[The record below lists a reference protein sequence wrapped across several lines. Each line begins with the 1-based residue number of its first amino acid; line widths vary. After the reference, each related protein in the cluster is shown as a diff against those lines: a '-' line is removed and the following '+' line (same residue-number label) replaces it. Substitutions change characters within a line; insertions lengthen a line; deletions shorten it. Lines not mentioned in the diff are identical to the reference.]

1 MAQAREH
8 PRSLWE
14 NLLSHFSE
22 RHDDEYAAVEATTN
36 EDLSGR
42 TGGPVAA
49 PRVERFPR
57 KGDDEDIS
65 E

>member
-1 MAQAREH
+1 MVQAREN

-14 NLLSHFSE
+14 NFLSHFSE
-22 RHDDEYAAVEATTN
+22 RHDDEYSVVEATPN
-36 EDLSGR
+36 EDPSGR
-42 TGGPVAA
+42 AGVPIAA